1 MTPLERLSVSYLVQN
16 PSAGFT
22 PRTNVD
28 TEYKLPSVISNSVC
42 KKTILDPLINP
53 QLYKLP
59 TYQTVLQE
67 KVNPALGNESP
78 KVDPLP
84 VVIRKEAAWLVRVR
98 HKKMKKHKLKK
109 LRKRMYFWNKKQTD
123 IKMKKK
129 EKMMQL
135 MEKQFAVW
143 ADEFDAEKHVEERIA
158 MAKKG
163 GWGINIF
170 ETRRQQAKQ

>member
-1 MTPLERLSVSYLVQN
+1 M
-16 PSAGFT
+16 
-22 PRTNVD
+22 
-28 TEYKLPSVISNSVC
+28 SNSVC

-67 KVNPALGNESP
+67 KVSPELGNESP

-84 VVIRKEAAWLVRVR
+84 LVIRKEAAWLVRIR

-109 LRKRMYFWNKKQTD
+109 LRKKMYFWNKKQTD

-143 ADEFDAEKHVEERIA
+143 ADEFDAEKHVEERIE

-170 ETRRQQAKQ
+170 ETRKQQAKQWLTIEGCYSNSKHTEMF